1 MRTVTIQGPMFSA
14 LSSLFQ
20 LTTPLAPKK
29 NTTTS
34 PLSLRPKY
42 ITGNVDRALK
52 GRYAIGEEGGSARRP
67 TA

>member
-1 MRTVTIQGPMFSA
+1 MRVVTIQGPMFSA

-29 NTTTS
+29 NATS